1 MISFRESDH
10 SYWLNDVRVPGVNE
24 IIEAVGLTDP
34 AAKRNY
40 TPFHAAR
47 GKALHKAT
55 YLHDI
60 GVLDESTIDPEITGY
75 FKAYKLFVKQYIQYQ
90 DQWSAMELIVFN
102 SDLFY
107 AGTLDRTGRLCTKD
121 GLIIVDIKSGQKEK
135 WHAVQLALYALA
147 LSEGN
152 RFDLKLYGL
161 YLKKDGTFKAS
172 RDLVDYTSPDIYKVA
187 EAVTRVFHWKQM
199 K

>member
-34 AAKRNY
+34 AGKRNY
-40 TPFHAAR
+40 KPFHAAR

-55 YLHDI
+55 YLYDM
-60 GVLDESTIDPEITGY
+60 GVLDESTIDPEIAGY
-75 FKAYKLFVKQYIQYQ
+75 FEAYQLFIKEFKPKWLQHE
-90 DQWSAMELIVFN
+90 SIVFN
-102 SDLFY
+102 KELFY
-107 AGTLDRTGRLCTKD
+107 VGTLDRFGQLSTID
-121 GLIIVDIKSGQKEK
+121 DSVIIDIKTGQKAK
-135 WHAVQLALYALA
+135 WHAIQLALYAIA
-147 LSEGN
+147 LTKDISTN
-152 RFDLKLYGL
+152 PKLYGL

-187 EAVTRVFHWKQM
+187 ESAVRLFHWKD

>member
-34 AAKRNY
+34 AAKKNY

-55 YLHDI
+55 YLHDM
-60 GVLDESTIDPEITGY
+60 GVLDESSIDPEIAGC
-75 FKAYKLFVKQYIQYQ
+75 FEAYKLFVKQYIPT
-90 DQWSAMELIVFN
+90 WFNELIVFN

-107 AGTLDRTGRLCTKD
+107 VGTLDRFGQLSTID
-121 GLIIVDIKSGQKEK
+121 DSVIIDIKTGQKAK
-135 WHAVQLALYALA
+135 WHAIQLALYAIA
-147 LSEGN
+147 LTKDISTN
-152 RFDLKLYGL
+152 PKLYGL

-187 EAVTRVFHWKQM
+187 EAVTRVFHWKD

>member
-10 SYWLNDVRVPGVNE
+10 SYWLNNVRVPGVNE

-34 AAKRNY
+34 AAKKNY

-55 YLHDI
+55 YLHDM
-60 GVLDESTIDPEITGY
+60 GVLDESTIDPEIVGY
-75 FKAYKLFVKQYIQYQ
+75 FEAYQLFIAECKPTWLQY
-90 DQWSAMELIVFN
+90 ELTVFN
-102 SDLFY
+102 KELFY
-107 AGTLDRTGRLCTKD
+107 AGTLDRLGDFHFRRDTFVL
-121 GLIIVDIKSGQKEK
+121 DIKTGQKQK
-135 WHAVQLALYALA
+135 WHAVQLALYCMAVAPRLHIA
-147 LSEGN
+147 N
-152 RFDLKLYGL
+152 DLKLYGL

-187 EAVTRVFHWKQM
+187 ESAVRLFHWKG